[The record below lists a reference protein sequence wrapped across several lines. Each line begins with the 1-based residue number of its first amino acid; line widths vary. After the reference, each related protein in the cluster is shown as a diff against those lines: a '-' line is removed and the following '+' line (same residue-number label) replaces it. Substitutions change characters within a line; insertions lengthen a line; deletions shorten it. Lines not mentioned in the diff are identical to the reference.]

1 MEEGKEQYRVV
12 LKSIGGN
19 TKEEVE
25 EFCEKISKNL
35 NLPSSLIRKIA
46 HRNPIVLKKNLTLKK
61 AEALAIAFKSFGA
74 NVVIEKRSHLPMI
87 QVERQGLPP
96 PQLALETCSLR
107 KTPGKNWLLV
117 GRVKN
122 ISQEPLRD
130 VWVIIQLFDVFELI
144 NYEEVPLPINP
155 ILTNQFSPFKAI
167 LEGDLDVQKISLL
180 FKNVNGASYF
190 VLDQRKRRDWVEV
203 DIPEGALKMK
213 PLREE
218 EISEKGLSIREEEI
232 IQEEKEVDSE
242 RIEPAE
248 EEKKESGEKEF
259 EEKESESLVLDS
271 SNSTE
276 EIEPI
281 DSGSEERLELIEE
294 EEKEDS
300 VPYPWI
306 GEFKAAIETY
316 DQYQKDG
323 LSLWIKNLQ
332 EENLIESPYHLLLVL
347 LTYSRFNQKS
357 DDESALQNTQRV
369 FPLLLRSNISLN
381 EVPELEGTP
390 YFSPEVW
397 RNLFYRALPK
407 IQEVARAILDQ
418 RDWKAGDLER
428 FFQIIPQ
435 MGLPNSRWMVRVIQK
450 WIPEKIQI
458 DFSDSSVIIGEGLY
472 RVASRLGIV
481 NPFFDFYQGR
491 NSLGD
496 LKIQSFAKTVFPENP
511 MRIEE
516 PMEQLGKEGR
526 EGHCF
531 PVEPNCLGCM
541 FESFCPKFYTEIN
554 PSEKGMVR

>member
-1 MEEGKEQYRVV
+1 MEQGKEQYRVV

-74 NVVIEKRSHLPMI
+74 NVVIEKRSPIPII

-107 KTPGKNWLLV
+107 KTPGENWLLV
-117 GRVKN
+117 GKVKN

-130 VWVIIQLFDVFELI
+130 VWVIIQFFDGFELI

-155 ILTNQFSPFKAI
+155 ILTHQVSPFKAI
-167 LEGDLDVQKISLL
+167 LEGTLDFQKVSLL

-190 VLDQRKRRDWVEV
+190 VLDQRKRREWVEIE
-203 DIPEGALKMK
+203 IPEGALKLK

-218 EISEKGLSIREEEI
+218 ETSEKSPLMVEKEIVREE
-232 IQEEKEVDSE
+232 KKVDSE
-242 RIEPAE
+242 GGVPSE
-248 EEKKESGEKEF
+248 EM
-259 EEKESESLVLDS
+259 EKESESLIPDS
-271 SNSTE
+271 SAPIE
-276 EIEPI
+276 EIEPMEL
-281 DSGSEERLELIEE
+281 GPEEKLELIEE
-294 EEKEDS
+294 EKKEEPL
-300 VPYPWI
+300 PYPWI
-306 GEFKAAIETY
+306 GEFRAAIETY
-316 DQYQKDG
+316 DQYQKEG
-323 LSLWIKNLQ
+323 FSLWIKNLQ
-332 EENLIESPYHLLLVL
+332 MENLIESPYHLLVIL
-347 LTYSRFNQKS
+347 LTYCRFNQKG
-357 DDESALQNTQRV
+357 DDENALQNTQRV
-369 FPLLLRSNISLN
+369 FPLLLRSNLTME

-397 RNLFYRALPK
+397 RSLFFRALPK
-407 IQEVARAILDQ
+407 IREAARAILDQ
-418 RDWKAGDLER
+418 REWKAEELER

-450 WIPEKIQI
+450 WIPEKIEI
-458 DFSDSSVIIGEGLY
+458 DFSGSSVIIGEGLY

-481 NPFFDFYQGR
+481 NPFFDFYQGK
-491 NSLGD
+491 NSMGD
-496 LKIQSFAKTVFPENP
+496 LKIQSFAKLVFPENP

-516 PMEQLGKEGR
+516 PMEQLGKEGK

-531 PVEPNCLGCM
+531 PVEPDCQGCM
-541 FESFCPKFYTEIN
+541 FESFCPKFYKEIN